1 LNKKESGA
9 RLSKREQLRAER
21 RRRSLV
27 WNVILLGG
35 GGLAILMVAIYFIAL
50 ANARPG
56 PLPGE
61 LSAPRDFPD
70 EGTGLVP
77 EGAALTFQHYPP
89 SSGAHYESVAPWG
102 VYAEAVA
109 EGVFVHN
116 LENGGVVFLYD
127 CDPPCPDLVQKFE
140 ALARKAPPDS
150 RFGSRKILV
159 TPYDKSKMETP
170 IVALAWNHQ
179 LNMPAFDEATMLQWY
194 QRFVNTGPKGLDQ
207 P

>member
-21 RRRSLV
+21 RRRSLL

-35 GGLAILMVAIYFIAL
+35 GGLAILMVAVYFVAL

-56 PLPGE
+56 PLRGE
-61 LSAPRDFPD
+61 LSAPRDFSD
-70 EGTGLVP
+70 EGTGIVP
-77 EGAALTFQHYPP
+77 DGAVLTFQHYPP
-89 SSGAHYESVAPWG
+89 SSGAHYEAVAPWG
-102 VYAEAVA
+102 VSTEAVA

-116 LENGGVVFLYD
+116 LARGGAVFLYY
-127 CDPPCPDLVQKFE
+127 CDTPCPDLVQKFE
-140 ALARKAPPDS
+140 ELAKKVPPDS

-159 TPYDKSKMETP
+159 TLYDKSKMETP

-179 LNMPAFDEATMLQWY
+179 LNMPAFDEATMLEWY
-194 QRFVNTGPKGLDQ
+194 KRFVNTGPEGLDR

>member
-1 LNKKESGA
+1 MSKKSSGA
-9 RLSKREQLRAER
+9 PLSKREQLRAER

-35 GGLAILMVAIYFIAL
+35 GGLVVLIVAGYYIAL
-50 ANARPG
+50 ALSRPG

-61 LSAPRDFPD
+61 QFIPD
-70 EGTGLVP
+70 EGTGDVP
-77 EGAALTFQHYPP
+77 SGSALTFKHYPP
-89 SSGAHYESVAPWG
+89 SSGAHYAEVAQWG
-102 VYAEAVA
+102 VYSEPVG

-116 LENGGVVFLYD
+116 LEHGGVVFLYY
-127 CDPPCPDLVQKFE
+127 CDTPCPDLEQKFE
-140 ALARKAPPDS
+140 DLAQKVPPDS

-159 TPYDKSKMETP
+159 TPYDKSKMEAP

-179 LNMPAFDEATMLQWY
+179 LDLPAFDEAAMLQWY
-194 QRFVNTGPKGLDQ
+194 KRFVNGGPEGLDQ